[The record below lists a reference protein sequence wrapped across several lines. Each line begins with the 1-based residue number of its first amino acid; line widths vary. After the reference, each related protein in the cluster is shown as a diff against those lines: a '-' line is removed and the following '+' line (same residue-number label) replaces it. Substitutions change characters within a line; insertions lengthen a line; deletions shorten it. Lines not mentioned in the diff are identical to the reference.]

1 MKTFYRFNALLA
13 LLIMGSATARA
24 QTGDSFPEVNDSKY
38 AESMTIIGK
47 VRMGGAILGNETVIA
62 VYQDDEIRGKDTPFD
77 QNGKR
82 NIFSINVFGD
92 TNGEQ
97 LHFKVLTKGRLIEV
111 DQGLT
116 YKVNDIIG
124 TPQQPY
130 YIDLPGPVYTTTDT
144 DGWGTTYVPFN
155 AEIPDGVTAY
165 VVTNIVDDK
174 LQLEKIEG
182 NILPANTPV
191 IIQTDGTES
200 FEWLSRVADANE
212 PSKNLLAGTDEV
224 DIIDEGSVLVLGLGG
239 EDGETPGFWRNTGT
253 ELPPNTA
260 YIANPA
266 DGVEGY
272 PLTDLYDAIRTV
284 KSEKVATT
292 YDLQGREIR
301 SDSAKRKGIY
311 IRDGKKI
318 VIK

>member
-24 QTGDSFPEVNDSKY
+24 QSGDSFPDVNDSKY

-97 LHFKVLTKGRLIEV
+97 LHFKVFTKGRLIEV

-124 TPQQPY
+124 TPQKPY
-130 YIDLPGPVYTTTDT
+130 YIDLPGPVFTTTDT
-144 DGWGTTYVPFN
+144 DGWATTFVPFN
-155 AEIPDGVTAY
+155 AEIPEGVTAY
-165 VVTNIVDDK
+165 IVTDIVDDK
-174 LQLEKIEG
+174 LQLEEIQG

-191 IIQTDGTES
+191 IIQTNGAES
-200 FEWLSRVADANE
+200 FEWLSRVATADTPGNNRLTGIEDVEFVE
-212 PSKNLLAGTDEV
+212 P
-224 DIIDEGSVLVLGLGG
+224 GSVLVLGLGG
-239 EDGETPGFWRNTGT
+239 EDGQTPGFWRNTDS
-253 ELPPNTA
+253 ELQPNTA

-272 PLTDLYDAIRTV
+272 PLTDLYDAISAVRDV
-284 KSEKVATT
+284 KQNAF
-292 YDLQGREIR
+292 YDLQGRKA
-301 SDSAKRKGIY
+301 DAKKKGVYIWHNRKVFV
-311 IRDGKKI
+311 R
-318 VIK
+318 

>member
-24 QTGDSFPEVNDSKY
+24 QSGDSFPDVNDSKY

-97 LHFKVLTKGRLIEV
+97 LHFKVFTKGRLIEV

-124 TPQQPY
+124 TPQKPY
-130 YIDLPGPVYTTTDT
+130 YIDLPGPVFTTTDT
-144 DGWGTTYVPFN
+144 DGWATTFVPFN
-155 AEIPDGVTAY
+155 AEIPEGVTAY
-165 VVTNIVDDK
+165 IVTNIVDDK
-174 LQLEKIEG
+174 LQLEEIQG

-191 IIQTDGTES
+191 IIQTNGAES
-200 FEWLSRVADANE
+200 FEWLSRVATADTPDNNRLTGIEDVEFVE
-212 PSKNLLAGTDEV
+212 P
-224 DIIDEGSVLVLGLGG
+224 GSVLVLGLGG
-239 EDGETPGFWRNTGT
+239 EDGQTPGFWRNTDS
-253 ELPPNTA
+253 ELQPNTA

-272 PLTDLYDAIRTV
+272 PLTDLYDAISAVRDV
-284 KSEKVATT
+284 KQNAF
-292 YDLQGREIR
+292 YDLQGRKA
-301 SDSAKRKGIY
+301 DAKKKGVYIWDNRKVFV
-311 IRDGKKI
+311 R
-318 VIK
+318 